1 MEEDQL
7 EKGMVVRLKS
17 GGPPMTVRVVSGSQ
31 AYCEWFTDLDRRQGT
46 FEIASLE
53 LIRERAPAANE
64 SQLASLP
71 SLER

>member
-1 MEEDQL
+1 MREDQL

-31 AYCEWFTDLDRRQGT
+31 AYCEWFTELDRRQGT

-53 LIRERAPAANE
+53 VMSDSPPEANE
-64 SQLASLP
+64 ADQAPPPQS
-71 SLER
+71 